1 MPDEE
6 KKIDPGD
13 EPEHEAEASPDTR
26 GAAAGAG
33 GAEVTAEPANDVAGL
48 VAKEAEPEGDLT
60 GPAGLDRAFETPRV
74 PSMTAL
80 TVVLLVL
87 FALCVT
93 GLILVLNLHSVRDF
107 FRGDAIFW
115 VIEGGLILML
125 AVIVV
130 AVIAREV
137 TSVRY
142 VERVLDG
149 MVDVNERMR
158 LLMEAGREIGS
169 TLDLHEILE
178 KILAYTSGVM
188 GADIGAVY
196 LWEKSEDV
204 LRLAVVSGV
213 DEKNLMFKELPMSK
227 GLLGEAADSREMLA
241 IDSTSAIDERDN
253 VFFGAV
259 EPASLVMVPLVARG
273 KFLGMLVAGNFEAH
287 AYTDDEKLLLDGLG
301 ELASMAITNA
311 ELYRI
316 ARKTLDALSRE
327 RGVAGS
333 VLEEMVAGVITA
345 DARGRIGTF
354 NREAQRLTGYT
365 FAEKTQLLLRP
376 EISLDQNPLG
386 PLEHGMLDVL
396 ANPAIVKEGDAL
408 IMKTDMSILPISYRI
423 YPLVDGADLVGA
435 ACVFMEAKGAD
446 GQAGKATVDY
456 QVLLRS
462 LGARV
467 ERVYTH
473 PLSRVIERLRGM
485 NLDDWSRSRE
495 DLISVLEAGQ
505 STLLGLLEDLEQ
517 YLNCTTAR
525 EWDRA
530 TGHNIEEITSDVVR
544 DVLAQP
550 ALAGVRVSVK
560 LSGLQRV
567 FGFDRMIRTALEQ
580 VIENACIAARLGDDR
595 VEVTGLDE
603 AGYVRVEVRDWGPG
617 LSGESREYM
626 FMPFFTDWEGRSG
639 LGLSMVKRV
648 MQRLGGRVGLS
659 EVAGGAMFFLEFPTA
674 PGAPIEIADESA
686 TGAVSG

>member
-1 MPDEE
+1 MSEEE
-6 KKIDPGD
+6 KTKDPGD
-13 EPEHEAEASPDTR
+13 EPEEAVKATSTDASDAAEGEARDSAPEPD
-26 GAAAGAG
+26 AGEDTEIEPG
-33 GAEVTAEPANDVAGL
+33 EEV
-48 VAKEAEPEGDLT
+48 T
-60 GPAGLDRAFETPRV
+60 GPAGLDRAFEMPRV
-74 PSMTAL
+74 RPMTPL

-107 FRGDAIFW
+107 FQGDAVFW

-125 AVIVV
+125 GVIVI

-137 TSVRY
+137 SSVRY
-142 VERVLDG
+142 IERVLDS
-149 MVDVNERMR
+149 MVDVNKRMR
-158 LLMEAGREIGS
+158 LLMEAGRDIGS

-188 GADIGAVY
+188 GADIGAVF
-196 LWEKSEDV
+196 LWEKSENV
-204 LRLAVVSGV
+204 LRLAVTSGV
-213 DEKNLMFKELPMSK
+213 DENKLMFKALPMNK
-227 GLLGEAADSREMLA
+227 GLLGEAAGRREMLA
-241 IDSTSAIDERDN
+241 VDSTTSIDERDN

-273 KFLGMLVAGNFEAH
+273 KFLGMLVAGNLEEH
-287 AYTDDEKLLLDGLG
+287 TYTIDEKRLLDGLG

-365 FAEKTQLLLRP
+365 FAEKTQALLRP
-376 EISLDQNPLG
+376 EVSLDQNPLG
-386 PLEHGMLDVL
+386 PLEHGMLEVL
-396 ANPAIVKEGDAL
+396 ANPSMVKEGDAI
-408 IMKTDMSILPISYRI
+408 IMKTDMAILPISYRI
-423 YPLVDGADLVGA
+423 YPLVDGTDVVGA

-446 GQAGKATVDY
+446 VESRKGSVDY

-485 NLDDWSRSRE
+485 NIDDWSRSRE
-495 DLISVLEAGQ
+495 DLIHVLEAGQ

-517 YLNCTTAR
+517 YLNCTTTR

-530 TGHNIEEITSDVVR
+530 TGHDIAGITAEVVR
-544 DVLAQP
+544 EVLAQP

-560 LSGLQRV
+560 LSGLERV

-580 VIENACIAARLGDDR
+580 VIENACIAARLGDNR
-595 VEVTGLDE
+595 VEVTGRDE
-603 AGYVRVEVRDWGPG
+603 GGFVRVDVRDWGPG
-617 LSGESREYM
+617 LSRDSREYM

-648 MQRLGGRVGLS
+648 MLRLGGRVGLS
-659 EVAGGAMFFLEFPTA
+659 EVEGGVLFFLEFPTA
-674 PGAPIEIADESA
+674 PGAPVELDDDESA
-686 TGAVSG
+686 TNAVGG

>member
-1 MPDEE
+1 MSDQE
-6 KKIDPGD
+6 KTKDPGD
-13 EPEHEAEASPDTR
+13 EPEQAVTIPETDATAVKEGEGRDSAPAPEPEAERDAGIEPDE
-26 GAAAGAG
+26 
-33 GAEVTAEPANDVAGL
+33 EV
-48 VAKEAEPEGDLT
+48 T
-60 GPAGLDRAFETPRV
+60 GPAGLDRAFEMPRV
-74 PSMTAL
+74 RSMTPL

-87 FALCVT
+87 FVLCVT

-107 FRGDAIFW
+107 FQGDAVFW
-115 VIEGGLILML
+115 VIQGGLILML
-125 AVIVV
+125 AVIVI

-137 TSVRY
+137 SSVRY
-142 VERVLDG
+142 IERVLDG
-149 MVDVNERMR
+149 MVDVNKRMR
-158 LLMEAGREIGS
+158 LLMEAGRDIGS

-188 GADIGAVY
+188 GADIGAVF
-196 LWEKSEDV
+196 LREKSENV
-204 LRLAVVSGV
+204 LRLAVTSGV
-213 DEKNLMFKELPMSK
+213 DENKLMFKELPMHK
-227 GLLGEAADSREMLA
+227 GLLGEAAGRREMLA
-241 IDSTSAIDERDN
+241 VDSTSSIDERDN

-273 KFLGMLVAGNFEAH
+273 KLLGMLVAGNLDEH
-287 AYTDDEKLLLDGLG
+287 AYTIEEKRLLDGLG

-365 FAEKTQLLLRP
+365 FAEKTQALLRP
-376 EISLDQNPLG
+376 EVPLDQNPLG
-386 PLEHGMLDVL
+386 PLEHGMLEVL
-396 ANPAIVKEGDAL
+396 ANPSTVREGDAI
-408 IMKTDMSILPISYRI
+408 IMKTDMAILPISYRI
-423 YPLVDGADLVGA
+423 YPLVDGTDVVGA

-446 GQAGKATVDY
+446 GESRKGTVDY

-485 NLDDWSRSRE
+485 NIDDWSRSRE
-495 DLISVLEAGQ
+495 DLIHVLEAGQ

-517 YLNCTTAR
+517 YLNCTTTR

-530 TGHNIEEITSDVVR
+530 TGHDIAEITADVVR
-544 DVLAQP
+544 QVLAQP

-560 LSGLQRV
+560 LSGLDRV

-580 VIENACIAARLGDDR
+580 VIENASIAARLGDNR
-595 VEVTGLDE
+595 VEVTGRDE
-603 AGYVRVEVRDWGPG
+603 GGNVRVEVRDWGPG
-617 LSGESREYM
+617 LSRDSREYM

-659 EVAGGAMFFLEFPTA
+659 EVEGGAMFFLEFPTA
-674 PGAPIEIADESA
+674 PSAPVEIEEESA
-686 TGAVSG
+686 TDAVGG